1 MTAETKIGLITG
13 LSVIIVF
20 AMILSHK
27 GNGPGE
33 AQPPPRRP
41 DVHSEY
47 ITDAVPPTALP
58 RTAGPTPNNTPTSGA
73 STPANEPAAVASLAE
88 PPPSLHAS
96 QAASLPE
103 PFDSSQFEPVALPQA
118 AEPASP
124 AISEQLRRQIQ
135 DLPPVDDEPA
145 KSGWPG
151 SPRAPA
157 DETFHRHPAGEPDR
171 IYIAQA
177 NDNLTRIAARF
188 LGSGSA
194 ENVNRIYELNR
205 DTLPDKDSLMIGQ
218 KLRLPA
224 DAATTP
230 SQQRTAQAPSPPS
243 PAGPARTYTV
253 RPGDN
258 YASIARRHLGRAGRW
273 REIFNLNKDRYPDPD
288 LLPAG
293 VTIKL
298 PPREVRLASR

>member
-1 MTAETKIGLITG
+1 MTAETKIGLLTG

-20 AMILSHK
+20 AMILSQK
-27 GNGPGE
+27 GNGSGE
-33 AQPPPRRP
+33 SKPPPRRP

-47 ITDAVPPTALP
+47 IADSVPMTTLP
-58 RTAGPTPNNTPTSGA
+58 RAAEPAPNDQPRTPAPTPAHESAAAT
-73 STPANEPAAVASLAE
+73 TPAETR
-88 PPPSLHAS
+88 PSIGMS

-103 PFDSSQFEPVALPQA
+103 PFSPEHFEPVAVPQA
-118 AEPASP
+118 SEQAPP

-135 DLPPVDDEPA
+135 GLPPMHQGPA
-145 KSGWPG
+145 GAGRQS
-151 SPRAPA
+151 SPRVPA
-157 DETFHRHPAGEPDR
+157 DELFRRQPTRGPER

-194 ENVNRIYELNR
+194 VNVNRIYELNR

-230 SQQRTAQAPSPPS
+230 SQRRSADAPFRSASRAPS
-243 PAGPARTYTV
+243 RTYTV
-253 RPGDN
+253 RRGDT
-258 YASIARRHLGRAGRW
+258 YVSIARQHLGHEGRW
-273 REIFNLNKDRYPDPD
+273 REIFNLNKDRHPDPD

-293 VTIKL
+293 ATIKL
-298 PPREVRLASR
+298 PTEEVRLASR